1 MKETIIAM
9 IKDLV
14 GNEYLYFQTSLLVKI
29 TPHTWPVQI
38 WAVCV
43 SPKNQI
49 FLMDGLETWNELEET
64 DRNYSVVLQS
74 LFQRMQA
81 IYKTYKTAV

>member
-1 MKETIIAM
+1 
-9 IKDLV
+9 
-14 GNEYLYFQTSLLVKI
+14 
-29 TPHTWPVQI
+29 
-38 WAVCV
+38 
-43 SPKNQI
+43 
-49 FLMDGLETWNELEET
+49 MDGLETWNELEET